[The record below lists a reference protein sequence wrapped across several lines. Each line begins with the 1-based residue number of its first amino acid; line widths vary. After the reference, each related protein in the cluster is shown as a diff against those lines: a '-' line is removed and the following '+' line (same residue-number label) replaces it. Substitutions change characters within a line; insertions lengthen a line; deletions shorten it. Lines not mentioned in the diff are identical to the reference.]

1 MTPLP
6 IIILLTGGE
15 TITTATQPFTNAKWV
30 HKGNSMGVK
39 KGFCDMEK
47 LTKKSYYD
55 VNHTRI
61 RVHNASCAHNLLTT
75 KNSEYCRLPI
85 LIPLEQII

>member
-1 MTPLP
+1 
-6 IIILLTGGE
+6 
-15 TITTATQPFTNAKWV
+15 
-30 HKGNSMGVK
+30 
-39 KGFCDMEK
+39 MEK

-61 RVHNASCAHNLLTT
+61 RVHNASCTHNLLTT